1 MDEHEK
7 LFEDQ
12 LDEMLKQMEQDKSVP
27 KKIERKKGKRWLAVL
42 LAIVLLLSLAV
53 PVVLIASPGVYFN

>member
-42 LAIVLLLSLAV
+42 LAIVLLL
-53 PVVLIASPGVYFN
+53 

>member
-27 KKIERKKGKRWLAVL
+27 KKIERKKRKNVIDYCGSSGRT
-42 LAIVLLLSLAV
+42 INRIS
-53 PVVLIASPGVYFN
+53 ICDSGNSE